1 MVRFCRIIAIV
12 FLFIAGFSTITIAQ
26 KPLLTESKKQELQV
40 LSGNLDQT
48 FRAAHQTALGIA
60 QRNGWPISRIQKNG
74 SVIRLQ
80 RINELGFPVY
90 LKTDNNTIAAAT
102 TNTNAVQPGGALGLN
117 LSGSSAILNNRLAM
131 WDGGEILSTHQ
142 EFAGKNIVQH
152 DDTYGIIQHTTHVA
166 GTLIAKGINAPAKGM
181 AFGANTL
188 TTYDFDNDE
197 AEMTAAAAG
206 GLLLS
211 NHSYGSVAGWSF
223 NDTQNR
229 WEWYGIPGSTEDYA
243 FGYYDSRAQSWDNI
257 TYNAP
262 YYLIVEAAG
271 NSHDATGPPVG
282 EDYYGYRSITDPTLV
297 DKGPRP
303 AGISSNDGY
312 DVIASSANAKNILTV
327 GAVNPLPYGPVNNS
341 DVAVAYFSSWGP
353 TDDGRIKPDIC
364 GMGVNVLSTS
374 NGSNTDY
381 ATLSGTSMST
391 PNVTGSLYLLQEYYA
406 QQNANNFMRSATL
419 KALACHTAFD
429 AGNPGPDYIY
439 GWGLLDT
446 KKAAQVIT
454 DNGTKSMINEN
465 VLQQGQVQTFQV
477 IASGNG
483 VLSATIAW
491 TDPQGTPAAVG
502 TLNSRTP
509 KLVNDLDIQI
519 SDGTTTYYPWVLDP
533 ASPSQPATTG
543 NNIRDNIEQVYIAN
557 AKPGQSYT
565 ITVSHK
571 GTLQSGAQPYSLITT
586 GIGGSAYCASAPL
599 SSADSRID
607 NFTLSNINN
616 TPPAGCTTYSDYT
629 NLTAQLEQGK
639 TYPLSITLGTCGNSF
654 NKAAKVYIDYNG
666 DGVFDPVSELVTT
679 TTVMNSTG
687 TYNMNITVPTTVA
700 ADNYSLMRVILT
712 ETSDTSAITPC
723 GNYAKGETQDYKVQF
738 IKAAT
743 DAGVINITNSNPRG
757 TCAGTNNITVTLK
770 NFGRD
775 TITNIPIKVIIT
787 NPDNSTITFNETDA
801 TTLAPGAQDDFTL
814 TGTFNTVAGAAYHI
828 DATTGLTGDL
838 ITGDD
843 ELSVNIATSI
853 PPVSPD
859 DLQAYYCNDT
869 NSYLLNGNGDGS
881 IFWYKASNDAV
892 PVAAGASVSTLQAPA
907 DSSTFYAGINDLNTN
922 VGPATKAAFTGG
934 SYNQFTNTVSVT
946 TSVPLII
953 ESARL
958 YIGNSGRITFNVIN
972 ANGEVVS
979 TTTINARATRT
990 TSGQGAQA
998 DDPNDA
1004 GRIYRLNLLFPA
1016 AGNYTI
1022 SVSYR
1027 DVATLYRSNA
1037 GVSGYPFGIPG
1048 IFTITGNSAFS
1059 GSEGLYFYFYNMHL
1073 VSAGCAGTQRQAVT
1087 LTKPVITFTNAL
1099 LSSNMSSGNQWY
1111 YNNQPISGATGQ
1123 TYVPTLSGTYK
1134 IGLSINTGCLVFS
1147 DEYNY
1152 AITALHPDNSD
1163 IGLAVFPVPVKNQL
1177 NVAFNSKASE
1187 HMAISLLNTVG
1198 QVVYNQE
1205 QNISPGNFST
1215 ILDISRQINGAY
1227 ILRIIIGSKVYS
1239 RKVIV
1244 GH

>member
-1 MVRFCRIIAIV
+1 MVRFCRIILSV
-12 FLFIAGFSTITIAQ
+12 FLFVISFTSITVAQ
-26 KPLLTESKKQELQV
+26 KPLVTESKKQELQV
-40 LSGNLDQT
+40 LSGQLDQT
-48 FRAAHQTALGIA
+48 FKAAHQTALGIA
-60 QRNGWPISRIQKNG
+60 RRNGWPLNRIQRNG

-102 TNTNAVQPGGALGLN
+102 TNTNAVQPGGVSGLN
-117 LSGSSAILNNRLAM
+117 LSGSGVILNNRLAM

-152 DDTYGIIQHTTHVA
+152 DDTYGIIQHATHVA
-166 GTLIAKGINAPAKGM
+166 GTLEAKGINAPAKGM

-188 TTYDFDNDE
+188 ITYDFDNDE

-211 NHSYGSVAGWSF
+211 NHSYGSLAGWSF
-223 NDTQNR
+223 NEPQNR
-229 WEWYGIPGSTEDYA
+229 WEWYGLPGSTEDYV
-243 FGYYDSRAQSWDNI
+243 FGYYDSRAQAWDNI
-257 TYNAP
+257 AYNAP

-271 NSHDATGPPVG
+271 NSHDETGPPVG
-282 EDYYGYRSITDPTLV
+282 DDYYGYRSITDPTLV

-312 DVIASSANAKNILTV
+312 DVITSSANAKNILTV
-327 GAVNPLPYGPVNNS
+327 GAVNPLPYGPVNSS

-374 NGSNTDY
+374 NTGNTDY

-446 KKAAQVIT
+446 RKAAQVIT
-454 DNGTKSMINEN
+454 DNGVKSLINEN
-465 VLQQGQVQTFQV
+465 ILQQGQTQAFQV

-519 SDGTTTYYPWVLDP
+519 SDGTNTYYPWVLDP
-533 ASPSQPATTG
+533 ANPSLPAITG

-557 AKPGQSYT
+557 TKPGQSYT

-571 GTLQSGAQPYSLITT
+571 GTLQSGAQPYSLIAT

-607 NFTLSNINN
+607 NFTLSNLDN
-616 TPPAGCTTYSDYT
+616 TPAAGCTSYSDYT

-639 TYPLSITLGTCGNSF
+639 TYPLSITLGTCGNNF
-654 NKAAKVYIDYNG
+654 NKAAKVYIDYNA
-666 DGVFDPVSELVTT
+666 DGVFDPVSELVATT
-679 TTVMNSTG
+679 AVMNDTG
-687 TYNMNITVPTTVA
+687 AYNTNIVIPANVI
-700 ADNYSLMRVILT
+700 ADNYSLMRVVLT
-712 ETSDTSAITPC
+712 ETSDTASIAPC

-738 IKAAT
+738 IKAGT
-743 DAGVINITNSNPRG
+743 DAGVINIANSNPRG

-775 TITNIPIKVIIT
+775 TITNIPVMVTIT
-787 NPDNSTITFNETDA
+787 NPDNSIITFNETDG
-801 TTLAPGAQDDFTL
+801 TTLAPGAQDDFML
-814 TGTFNTVAGAAYHI
+814 TGTFNTVAGATYHI
-828 DATTGLTGDL
+828 DAASNLTGDP
-838 ITGDD
+838 ITGNN
-843 ELSVNIATSI
+843 ELSVNIATSM
-853 PPVSPD
+853 PPSSPD
-859 DLQAYYCNDT
+859 DLLAYYCDDT
-869 NSYLLNGNGDGS
+869 HAYLLNGKGDGN
-881 IFWYKASNDAV
+881 IFWYKSQDDAV
-892 PVAAGASVSTLQAPA
+892 PVAAGATVSTAQAPA
-907 DSSTFYAGINDLNTN
+907 DSSTFYAGVNDLNTN
-922 VGPATKAAFTGG
+922 VGPVNKAAFAGG
-934 SYNQFTNTVSVT
+934 SYDQFTNTVNIT
-946 TSVPLII
+946 TAVPLII
-953 ESARL
+953 QSARL
-958 YIGNSGRITFNVIN
+958 YIGNSGLITFNVIN
-972 ANGEVVS
+972 TDGEVVS
-979 TTTINARATRT
+979 ATTINARATRT
-990 TSGQGAQA
+990 APARGAQA

-1004 GRIYRLNLLFPA
+1004 GHVYSLNLLLPA

-1027 DVATLYRSNA
+1027 DAATLYRSNA
-1037 GVSGYPFGIPG
+1037 GVNGYPFGIPG
-1048 IFTITGNSAFS
+1048 IFTITGNSAIP
-1059 GSEGLYFYFYNMHL
+1059 GSQGLYFYFYNMHIQ
-1073 VSAGCAGTQRQAVT
+1073 SAGCAAPQRQAVT
-1087 LTKPVITFTNAL
+1087 LTKPVISYVNGL
-1099 LSSNMSSGNQWY
+1099 LSSNMSVGNQWY
-1111 YNNQPISGATGQ
+1111 YNDQSIKAATGQ
-1123 TYVPTLSGTYK
+1123 SYVPTLSGTYK
-1134 IGLSINTGCLVFS
+1134 VGFTVSTGCMVFS
-1147 DEYNY
+1147 DEYHY
-1152 AITALHPDNSD
+1152 ALTALHPDNSD
-1163 IGLAVFPVPVKNQL
+1163 IGLAVFPVPANNQL
-1177 NVAFNSKASE
+1177 NVVFHTKANE
-1187 HMAISLLNTVG
+1187 HLVMSLINTAG
-1198 QVVYNQE
+1198 QVVYVQE
-1205 QNISPGNFST
+1205 QNISAGNFSA
-1215 ILDISRQINGAY
+1215 ILDVSRQIAGTY
-1227 ILRIIIGSKVYS
+1227 ILRIMAGSKVYS
-1239 RKVIV
+1239 RKVII